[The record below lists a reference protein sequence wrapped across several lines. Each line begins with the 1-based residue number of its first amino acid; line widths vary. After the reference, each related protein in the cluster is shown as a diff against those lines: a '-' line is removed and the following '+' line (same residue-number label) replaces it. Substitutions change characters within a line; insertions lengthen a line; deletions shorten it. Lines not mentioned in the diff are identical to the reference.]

1 MLLPA
6 KRVPGGL
13 SACLGPTRER
23 RGLSPTTPRSV
34 QLRRLCSQ
42 TGLCCVELVIRQSL
56 VNQGSRVCSQCMWD
70 LGTPQSHKIALPP
83 PPPPPRDTDS
93 FLEQMRKG
101 GPSSKWI
108 QPHTLGPLTQPAEG
122 ARFQQLPL
130 AVSPPDPNVHVPD
143 RGVPHHC
150 PGLHP
155 QFPFLSPYLGI
166 VNHRVT
172 VHPREWPATLRGLAS
187 KHLLERC

>member
-1 MLLPA
+1 MHQGYPVNPHDALGESRHAGMLLPA

-83 PPPPPRDTDS
+83 HPPHPGTLTAS
-93 FLEQMRKG
+93 L
-101 GPSSKWI
+101 SK
-108 QPHTLGPLTQPAEG
+108 
-122 ARFQQLPL
+122 
-130 AVSPPDPNVHVPD
+130 
-143 RGVPHHC
+143 
-150 PGLHP
+150 
-155 QFPFLSPYLGI
+155 
-166 VNHRVT
+166 
-172 VHPREWPATLRGLAS
+172 
-187 KHLLERC
+187 